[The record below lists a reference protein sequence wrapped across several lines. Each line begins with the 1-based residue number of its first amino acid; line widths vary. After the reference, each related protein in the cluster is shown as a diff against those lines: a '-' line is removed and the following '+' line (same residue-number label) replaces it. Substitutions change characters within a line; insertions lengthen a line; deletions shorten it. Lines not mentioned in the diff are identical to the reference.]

1 MGKITDN
8 ALKVCPVCGK
18 IKKNIPMHFTRS
30 TDKKHEDFL
39 EKLCAIV
46 DPLLSDTYLFE
57 IIEQIQDTHPEF
69 NHVCTERFLALRRE
83 QLGISGRKVVGKR
96 RLGEGN
102 PAKAPEVKQKISET
116 LKDMW
121 KSGDYDERINGMLG
135 RVGKENPLWRPEKHT
150 PLHFAEKKYREFLS
164 YFQDINQCS
173 SCGKIGDTNIHHIDE
188 DHGNFLISNLEPLC
202 VSCHADLHYECR
214 KKPYITIGKFFRF
227 AGAHFLPTHPRLC
240 QHWHGHEWRMEVQI
254 MKRIHKD
261 TGMVMDFSDLKKEV
275 KACIVDKLDHNVLN
289 DFMVNPTA
297 ENALVWCWERLMF
310 DGLVKGIK
318 QITLWESEDS
328 WASLD
333 VSGMLSVFKDNIE
346 NYVQKEWYDK

>member
-1 MGKITDN
+1 MGK
-8 ALKVCPVCGK
+8 AELVQCPVCGK
-18 IKKNIPMHFTRS
+18 IKKNLPLHFAKS
-30 TDKKHEDFL
+30 EDERHILFL
-39 EKLCAIV
+39 ERMCALV

-57 IIEQIQDTHPEF
+57 IIQIVEENNPEF
-69 NHVCTERFLALRRE
+69 LGVCTERFLTLRRE
-83 QLGISGRKVVGKR
+83 KLGISGRKVVGKR

-102 PAKAPEVKQKISET
+102 PAKDPEVKVKISET
-116 LKDMW
+116 IKDMW
-121 KSGDYDERINGMLG
+121 KSGDYQDRINGSLG
-135 RVGKENPLWRPEKHT
+135 KYKENSHHWKPENHT
-150 PLHFAEKKYREFLS
+150 PLYFAEKEYREFLS
-164 YFQDINQCS
+164 RFQDITQCS
-173 SCGKIGDTNIHHIDE
+173 CCGKIGSTNVHHIDE

-202 VSCHADLHYECR
+202 VSCHADLHYENR
-214 KKPYITIGKFFRF
+214 KKPYVTIGKFFRF

-254 MKRIHKD
+254 MKRINKD

-275 KACIVDKLDHNVLN
+275 KSCIVDKLDHNVLN

-318 QITLWESEDS
+318 KITLWESEDS

-346 NYVQKEWYDK
+346 DYVKKEWYEA

>member
-1 MGKITDN
+1 MGKSELVT
-8 ALKVCPVCGK
+8 CPVCGK
-18 IKKNIPMHFTRS
+18 IKKNLSLHFTKS
-30 TDKKHEDFL
+30 EDEKHTRFL
-39 EKLCAIV
+39 ERLCDLV

-57 IIEQIQDTHPEF
+57 IIQMVEENNPEF
-69 NHVCTERFLALRRE
+69 LGVCTERFLTFRRE
-83 QLGISGRKVVGKR
+83 KLGISGRKVVGKR

-102 PAKAPEVKQKISET
+102 PAKDPEVKVKISET
-116 LKDMW
+116 IKDMW
-121 KSGDYDERINGMLG
+121 KSGDYQDRINGMLG
-135 RVGKENPLWRPEKHT
+135 KHRENSSRWKPENHT
-150 PLHFAEKKYREFLS
+150 PLYFAEKKYREFLS
-164 YFQDINQCS
+164 HFQSVTQCS
-173 SCGKIGDTNIHHIDE
+173 CCGRIGDTNVHHIDE

-202 VSCHADLHYECR
+202 VSCHADLHYEYR

-254 MKRIHKD
+254 MKRVHKD

-275 KACIVDKLDHNVLN
+275 KSCIVDKLDHNVLN

-318 QITLWESEDS
+318 KITLWESEDS

-333 VSGMLSVFKDNIE
+333 TSGMLSVFKDNIE
-346 NYVQKEWYDK
+346 DYVKEEWYGA